1 MGDTLTYNLA
11 DMWEAIS
18 DRVAD
23 REALVCGDRRLTF
36 AQLEERANRLANHL
50 SGLGLGAG
58 DLVGCYLTNGTEY
71 IEALIGSFK
80 IRAASVNINYR
91 YESDELLY
99 LLNDSGVSVLI
110 CNEEFVGRVAEVA
123 DRAPTLRHVLVVGSD
138 GPVTADLNGLPDASD
153 YEAVLAASSPDRPVV
168 PGRGNDDIYVLYTG
182 GTTGAPKGV
191 VWDHGNCFF
200 GCTGGGDPLRMSG
213 PVTSPEE
220 MFERI
225 IDFDFVFYALAPLMH
240 AAAQWVTFMWLFCG
254 AKVVLHPGRFDPV
267 AIWKTVGEEK
277 VSAMTLVGDAM
288 ARPLIDAWDEHGP
301 FDVSSMYSLSNGGAP
316 MAPYLV
322 DRLREA
328 APNALFSDGFGSSET
343 GIQGSRRFGPGEK
356 IGDEVRF
363 SNVESGTV
371 LFDEFGELIEPGSD
385 KVGRVAHSGYVPLRY
400 HNAPEKTAEVFIEHD
415 GRRYVLSGD
424 LGTAGEDGS
433 VVLLGRG
440 STTINTGGEKV
451 HAEEVESQLKSHPGV
466 YDAIVVGVPDERWG
480 QKVVAVIA
488 PVDGSTP
495 TVEDIDAHCRGKLAS
510 YKIPKGIVLVDEI
523 VRSPSGK
530 ADYRWAKDVVEGGA
544 GN

>member
-1 MGDTLTYNLA
+1 M
-11 DMWEAIS
+11 
-18 DRVAD
+18 
-23 REALVCGDRRLTF
+23 
-36 AQLEERANRLANHL
+36 
-50 SGLGLGAG
+50 
-58 DLVGCYLTNGTEY
+58 
-71 IEALIGSFK
+71 
-80 IRAASVNINYR
+80 
-91 YESDELLY
+91 
-99 LLNDSGVSVLI
+99 
-110 CNEEFVGRVAEVA
+110 
-123 DRAPTLRHVLVVGSD
+123 
-138 GPVTADLNGLPDASD
+138 
-153 YEAVLAASSPDRPVV
+153 
-168 PGRGNDDIYVLYTG
+168 
-182 GTTGAPKGV
+182 
-191 VWDHGNCFF
+191 
-200 GCTGGGDPLRMSG
+200 
-213 PVTSPEE
+213 
-220 MFERI
+220 
-225 IDFDFVFYALAPLMH
+225 
-240 AAAQWVTFMWLFCG
+240 
-254 AKVVLHPGRFDPV
+254 
-267 AIWKTVGEEK
+267 
-277 VSAMTLVGDAM
+277 
-288 ARPLIDAWDEHGP
+288 
-301 FDVSSMYSLSNGGAP
+301 
-316 MAPYLV
+316 
-322 DRLREA
+322 
-328 APNALFSDGFGSSET
+328 
-343 GIQGSRRFGPGEK
+343 
-356 IGDEVRF
+356 
-363 SNVESGTV
+363 
-371 LFDEFGELIEPGSD
+371 IEPGSD